1 LADRLDGGCS
11 PGSEVHGYLPNLVLM
26 GIWN

>member
-1 LADRLDGGCS
+1 LADRHDGGCS

-26 GIWN
+26 GI